1 MLLVSHFVLG
11 IVFGLVADGVFL
23 AMKILGAAAAKEY
36 SFERLVEIGRAVN
49 EQLVSIGSA
58 LDHCHVPGR
67 QNHDEIGEDV
77 CVVGAG
83 IHNEPVSDVQLRGQI
98 CTDIPKAVEKVS
110 PIPSV
115 EDLVKR
121 LLNLVCDQRQCHCTE
136 VAFPTAARGEQNP
149 DKRGRAR
156 TDGHAPRLTHLA
168 NVL

>member
-83 IHNEPVSDVQLRGQI
+83 IHNEPVSM
-98 CTDIPKAVEKVS
+98 
-110 PIPSV
+110 
-115 EDLVKR
+115 
-121 LLNLVCDQRQCHCTE
+121 
-136 VAFPTAARGEQNP
+136 
-149 DKRGRAR
+149 
-156 TDGHAPRLTHLA
+156 
-168 NVL
+168 